1 MADQTFT
8 PGQILTASQMTTL
21 QENSGLSYIKS
32 QTIGSAVSS
41 VTVTSAFSAD
51 FDNYKILVNDFQPTA
66 ATQFVLTLNGIT
78 TNYSFQLNYGS
89 FNSTASALGSTG
101 GSQWEYVTGTVANQK
116 NSSDIDLYSPF
127 LSSQKRIR
135 SVYIDNTVGGQ
146 MFGFNSNTT
155 SCTAFTLTLGS
166 GTMTGG
172 TIAVYGYRKA

>member
-51 FDNYKILVNDFQPTA
+51 FDNYKILVNDFTPTA
-66 ATQFVLTLNGIT
+66 ATQFVLTLGGIT

-89 FNSTASALGSTG
+89 FNSTASALGSTLTCTHLFCQVQRE
-101 GSQWEYVTGTVANQK
+101 SSRFILTTQLVDKCLVTTPTQLLVPH
-116 NSSDIDLYSPF
+116 L
-127 LSSQKRIR
+127 L
-135 SVYIDNTVGGQ
+135 
-146 MFGFNSNTT
+146 
-155 SCTAFTLTLGS
+155 
-166 GTMTGG
+166 
-172 TIAVYGYRKA
+172 